1 MHNVSQRL
9 VSKVLLTAVF
19 DVNHALAQYEAK
31 RFFIIFVKLNRC
43 AILIQKN
50 WRPYPKVKHYQNIRV
65 KIIKIQ
71 SVVRMHLARIEYV
84 INLKHLFAFPIM
96 VIIIIIIWKMIGFC
110 YGRSFVYRGPD
121 GQSPS
126 LRDGSIATMVCINNI
141 I

>member
-1 MHNVSQRL
+1 MDVPWHGPVIG
-9 VSKVLLTAVF
+9 VF
-19 DVNHALAQYEAK
+19 DFQGAISTIGEHL
-31 RFFIIFVKLNRC
+31 LNPVC
-43 AILIQKN
+43 EL
-50 WRPYPKVKHYQNIRV
+50 QNIAAAEIAYA
-65 KIIKIQ
+65 KQ
-71 SVVRMHLARIEYV
+71 LGY
-84 INLKHLFAFPIM
+84 LFAFPIM